1 VIHASAATFLM
12 PNRTA
17 SAERARAR
25 PPGHPLCGRR
35 LTLKLRQ
42 MPNTPPPSDLELA
55 EAHDAAGRHDE
66 AINAL
71 ALGTRSGNLP
81 CMRQL
86 GKRLLAGDRAPLLA
100 AEGAR
105 FVLDAAQRGDAEA
118 AARIAALT
126 GLGLYIKPSWP
137 DALRWLVIAA
147 ERGWP
152 LAQGQLLALAE
163 ADASAAAAN
172 DWSRLASRLEPTPWQ
187 TSPPSRELSSDAQI
201 QALDSF
207 ISPAVCD
214 WIIGRARGRLTRAL
228 VYNAVNQED
237 YVSSTRTNSVANIS
251 LADIEL
257 LDVLLQVKM
266 SHACR
271 IPMSHMEAPAVL
283 HYAVGEEASNHYD
296 FVNPDTPD
304 YAAEIARNGQR
315 ILTFLIYL
323 NEDYEGGETNFPTL
337 GVSHKGRRGGALFF
351 ANAHADLMPDMRMLH
366 AGRTPA
372 RGEKWIV
379 SQFIRSREVLTARP
393 ARTSGY

>member
-1 VIHASAATFLM
+1 M
-12 PNRTA
+12 
-17 SAERARAR
+17 
-25 PPGHPLCGRR
+25 
-35 LTLKLRQ
+35 
-42 MPNTPPPSDLELA
+42 PPSPELAQA
-55 EAHDAAGRHDE
+55 EAHDAAGRHGE

-71 ALGTRSGNLP
+71 ALGTQAGNLA

-105 FVLDAAQRGDAEA
+105 FLLDAANRGDAEA

-126 GLGLYIKPSWP
+126 ALGLYLKPSWQG
-137 DALRWLVIAA
+137 ALHWLVLAA
-147 ERGWP
+147 QRGWP
-152 LAQGQLLALAE
+152 AAQGQLLALAE
-163 ADASAAAAN
+163 MRADAARSP
-172 DWSRLASRLEPTPWQ
+172 DWTQLASRLDATQWQ
-187 TSPPSRELSSDAQI
+187 TSAPSRELSTDPQVH
-201 QALDSF
+201 ALDSF
-207 ISPAVCD
+207 ISGAVCD
-214 WIIGRARGRLTRAL
+214 WIIERARGRLTRAL

-237 YVSSTRTNSVANIS
+237 YASSTRTNSVANIS

-283 HYAVGEEASNHYD
+283 HYAVGEEAANHYD
-296 FVNPDTPD
+296 FVNPETPD

-315 ILTFLIYL
+315 IMTFLIYL
-323 NEDYEGGETNFPTL
+323 NDDYEGGETHFPTL

-351 ANAHADLMPDMRMLH
+351 VNARPDLQPEMRMLH
-366 AGRTPA
+366 AGRPPA

>member
-1 VIHASAATFLM
+1 MPLNSQSA
-12 PNRTA
+12 
-17 SAERARAR
+17 
-25 PPGHPLCGRR
+25 
-35 LTLKLRQ
+35 
-42 MPNTPPPSDLELA
+42 DLELA
-55 EAHDAAGRHDE
+55 ETHDAAGRHDA

-71 ALGTRSGNLP
+71 AQGTQRGNVA

-105 FVLDAAQRGDAEA
+105 FLLDAAHRGDGEA
-118 AARIAALT
+118 AARIAALSA
-126 GLGLYIKPSWP
+126 LGLYLKPSWP
-137 DALRWLVIAA
+137 DALRWLVMAA
-147 ERGWP
+147 RRNWR
-152 LAQGQLLALAE
+152 LAQGQLLTLAE
-163 ADASAAAAN
+163 IPASEAGTP
-172 DWSRLASRLEPTPWQ
+172 DWSGIASRLEATPWQ
-187 TSPPSRELSSDAQI
+187 TSPPGRQLSADAQI

-207 ISPAVCD
+207 VSPAVCD
-214 WIIGRARGRLTRAL
+214 WVVERARSRLTRAL

-237 YVSSTRTNSVANIS
+237 YASATRTNSVANIS

-283 HYAVGEEASNHYD
+283 HYSVGEQATNHYD
-296 FVNPDTPD
+296 FVNPETPD

-315 ILTFLIYL
+315 IMTFLIYL

-337 GVSHKGRRGGALFF
+337 GVCHKGRRGGALYF
-351 ANAHADLMPDMRMLH
+351 ANAHSDLQPDLRMLH
-366 AGRTPA
+366 AGRPPA